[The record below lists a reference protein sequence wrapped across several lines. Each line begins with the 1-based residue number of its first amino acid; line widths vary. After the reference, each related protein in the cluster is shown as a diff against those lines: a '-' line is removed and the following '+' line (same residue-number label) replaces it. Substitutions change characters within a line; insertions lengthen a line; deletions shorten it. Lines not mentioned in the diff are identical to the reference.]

1 MLASIFLVIEDRE
14 IITIHINEFVRQNES
29 TKIGINR
36 TKIMQSI
43 VDTMLFCRFSLCF
56 YQRKTEDLPARF
68 V

>member
-43 VDTMLFCRFSLCF
+43 VDTMLFLSVFLMFLS
-56 YQRKTEDLPARF
+56 KED
-68 V
+68 